1 MEEILILNL
10 FSSFFLCG
18 LIWTVQLVH
27 YPAFHGFDKKA
38 YPHWI
43 AFHKSRISFIVVPV
57 MLVELITSIL
67 LSFSDAPLLLLQ
79 RTGLGLVILI
89 WLTTFFLQ
97 VPLHEKLSAGYNQE
111 TVRKLVSSNW
121 WRTFLWSSKSALGI
135 YLLTQVIEL
144 Y

>member
-1 MEEILILNL
+1 M
-10 FSSFFLCG
+10 
-18 LIWTVQLVH
+18 
-27 YPAFHGFDKKA
+27 
-38 YPHWI
+38 

-79 RTGLGLVILI
+79 RMGLGIVVLI

-97 VPLHEKLSAGYNQE
+97 VPLHEKLSDGYNE
-111 TVRKLVSSNW
+111 EAVRKLGSSNW
-121 WRTFLWSSKSALGI
+121 WRTFLWSAKSALGI

>member
-1 MEEILILNL
+1 VEEILILNL

-18 LIWTVQLVH
+18 LIWIVQLVH

-38 YPHWI
+38 YTQWM
-43 AFHKSRISFIVVPV
+43 ALHKSRISFIVVPV
-57 MLVELITSIL
+57 MLAELITSIL
-67 LSFSDAPLLLLQ
+67 LSFSDAPFQLLH
-79 RTGLGLVILI
+79 RTGLGIVILI

-97 VPLHEKLSAGYNQE
+97 VPIHDKLSDGFDEEA
-111 TVRKLVSSNW
+111 VRKLVSSNW
-121 WRTFLWSSKSALGI
+121 WRTFLWSAKSALGI